1 MKVHLLNP
9 TTGNCSRRQFLK
21 ITTLATGAVVMG
33 FPNLLRARNVSG
45 KLNVAH
51 IGLGAMG
58 RGRLAEMNSITEAS
72 IIAICDVDENQFAE
86 SRKLLAKAPC
96 KPVEYVDFR
105 ELLEQKKNLDGVVI
119 TTPDHWHALIATA
132 ALKAGKHVFCEKPLA
147 HSVGEARGLR
157 KLAQKYPQQVTQ
169 MGNQGS
175 ADPNMRRAIEVIQ
188 AGALGQVREVHCWV
202 FEGAGCIAGLALPE
216 KGDPIPAG
224 LHWDGWLGPAPKR
237 AYKKGYYHPWDWRG
251 WYDFGNGV
259 MADFGCHSLNLPYRA
274 LKLDYAK
281 RIAAQ
286 GELTGLPT
294 YSNKNQI
301 RYEFGQRDD
310 FVPVVVNWYDQGVQ
324 PGPDVMPAELVEFL
338 GESPK
343 MGVLMLGEN
352 GYTFGDPWKGAE
364 YIKLKDDKK
373 VSSILTH
380 AATREIPHTLPRSP
394 GHLKEWV
401 IACGGGPPTF
411 SSFEA
416 GGHLTEIAL
425 SGVVALRAQKTLE
438 WDGEKM
444 CAKDA
449 PEAQQF
455 IQPHYRTGWT
465 I

>member
-1 MKVHLLNP
+1 MKINESKTFRGHR
-9 TTGNCSRRQFLK
+9 SRRDFLRA
-21 ITTLATGAVVMG
+21 TTLATGAAVLG
-33 FPNLLRARNVSG
+33 FPNLLRARNVSS

-58 RGRLAEMNSITEAS
+58 RGRLAEMNSIAEAN

-86 SRKLLAKAPC
+86 SRNLLANTAF
-96 KPVEYVDFR
+96 KPNEYVDFR
-105 ELLEQKKNLDGVVI
+105 KLLAQEKHLDGVVI

-147 HSVGEARGLR
+147 HTVGEARDLR
-157 KLAQKYPQQVTQ
+157 KLAKKYSKVVTQ

-202 FEGAGCIAGLALPE
+202 FEGAGCHAGLALPVD
-216 KGDPIPAG
+216 GDPIPAG

-237 AYKKGYYHPWDWRG
+237 AYKKDYYHPWNWRG

-259 MADFGCHSLNLPYRA
+259 MADFGCHNLNLPYRA
-274 LKLDYAK
+274 LKFDYAK
-281 RIAAQ
+281 RISAQ

-294 YSNKNQI
+294 YSNKNHIQF
-301 RYEFGQRDD
+301 EFDRRGDLA
-310 FVPVVVNWYDQGVQ
+310 PVVVNWYDQGLE
-324 PGPDVMPAELVEFL
+324 PGSQIVPTELVEFL

-364 YIKLKDDKK
+364 YIQLKDDKK
-373 VSSILTH
+373 VSSILKH

-401 IACGGGPPTF
+401 RACGGGSPTF
-411 SSFEA
+411 SSFEV

-425 SGVVALRAQKTLE
+425 SGVVALRVQKTLE
-438 WDGEKM
+438 WNGEKM
-444 CAKDA
+444 HAKNA
-449 PEAQQF
+449 PEAQNF
-455 IQPHYRTGWT
+455 IQPHYRSGWAV
-465 I
+465 